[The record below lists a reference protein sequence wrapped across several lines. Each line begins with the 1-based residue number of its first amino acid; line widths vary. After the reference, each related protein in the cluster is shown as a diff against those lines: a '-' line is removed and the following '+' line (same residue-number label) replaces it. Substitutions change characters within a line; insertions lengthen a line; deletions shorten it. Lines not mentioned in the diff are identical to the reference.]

1 MFPCVLAAAKGKLR
15 FWRYNKMSE
24 AFRLTID
31 TDGIARLVFDY
42 PDEKVNKISLSV
54 LEELDTIL
62 EGIKDNKQI
71 KALVISSA
79 KEGIFIAGADLKSF
93 EGLFKD
99 FDLAKQMI
107 EMGHAVF
114 SKLEDLPFPSIAVIN
129 GVCLGGGMELALAC
143 TYRVV
148 GDHSKTTLGLPETNL
163 GIFPG
168 WGGTQRLPKI
178 VGLMQGLTMV
188 LTGQPVNAKKAYK
201 IHLADEILPSAF
213 INEKADEFVQKVL
226 DSKEKQKILARRKPK
241 GLMSLLFERNPV
253 GRAFV
258 YWKSRRSV
266 LQKTKGQYPSPLAA
280 LDLIQQT
287 YTMPLKKGLKKEV
300 NAFVNSMSNAFQYAP
315 NLIYIFFNSEQMK
328 KDQGIPGDVVSGKEV
343 KSVGVLGTGIMGSG
357 IAWLLSY
364 RDIPVRMKDIN
375 WEAVG
380 KGFKSAWDT
389 YMVLVKKRKLK
400 SAQANRKFHLISGTV
415 DYTGFDKLDFVIEAA
430 TENLELK
437 HKILKELE
445 ENVRPD
451 TIIATNTSSLTVDE
465 LAPALK
471 HPERLVGMHFFNPPA
486 RMPLVEII
494 SGKHTS
500 KEAVQTVFEL
510 CQKLKKTPV
519 IVGDCSGFLV
529 NRVFVHGFVEIMRML
544 EEGVPQAHLD
554 KLFLKFGMPMA
565 PFALA
570 DKVGNDVNLKV
581 MKSLE
586 KAYGTRMEV
595 PKILETLNEKELYGE
610 KVGKGFYLYDNKSKK
625 INPEIAKFIGHQN
638 GTKISDTDAIDR
650 VLLAMINEAARCLE
664 ENVVHNP
671 GYLDMAL
678 VFGVGFPPFRGGI
691 LKYADSV
698 GIETLMDKYQ
708 HLQDQYGERFVPCE
722 KLKTMSVEK
731 RGFF

>member
-1 MFPCVLAAAKGKLR
+1 
-15 FWRYNKMSE
+15 MSE
-24 AFRLTID
+24 AFKLTID
-31 TDGIARLVFDY
+31 TDGIAHLVFDY
-42 PDEKVNKISLSV
+42 PDEKVNKISLAV

-62 EGIKDNKQI
+62 DGIKDNAQI
-71 KALVISSA
+71 KALVITSA
-79 KEGIFIAGADLKSF
+79 KDGIFIAGADLKSF

-99 FDLAKQMI
+99 FDLAKKMI
-107 EMGHAVF
+107 EMGHGVF
-114 SKLEDLPFPSIAVIN
+114 NKLEDLPFPSIAVIN

-168 WGGTQRLPKI
+168 WGGTQRLPRL

-188 LTGQPVNAKKAYK
+188 LTGSPVDAKKAFK
-201 IHLADEILPSAF
+201 IHLADAILPSEF
-213 INEKADEFVQKVL
+213 INEKADEFVQQVLTSKGKVQVQE
-226 DSKEKQKILARRKPK
+226 SRKPK
-241 GLMSLLFERNPV
+241 GLMSLLFERNPL

-280 LDLIQQT
+280 LDLIQET

-300 NAFVNSMSNAFQYAP
+300 DAFVKSMTGAFQYAP

-328 KDQGIPGDVVSGKEV
+328 KDPGMPGGEVAGKKV
-343 KSVGVLGTGIMGSG
+343 KSVGVLGSGIMGSG

-364 RDIPVRMKDIN
+364 RDIPVRMKDVN

-380 KGFKSAWDT
+380 KGFNAAWDT
-389 YMVLVKKRKLK
+389 YKTLIKKRKLK
-400 SAQANRKFHLISGTV
+400 PAQANRKFHLISGTV
-415 DYTGFDKLDFVIEAA
+415 DYSGFDKLDFVIEAA

-437 HKILKELE
+437 HKILQELE
-445 ENVRPD
+445 ANVRPD
-451 TIIATNTSSLTVDE
+451 TIIATNTSSLTIDE

-486 RMPLVEII
+486 RMPLVEIV
-494 SGKHTS
+494 SGKQTT

-510 CQKLKKTPV
+510 CQRLKKTPV
-519 IVGDCSGFLV
+519 VVGDCSGFLV

-544 EEGVPQAHLD
+544 EEGVPQERLD

-586 KAYGTRMEV
+586 KAYGIRMEV
-595 PKILETLNEKELYGE
+595 PKVLEAINEKNLLGE
-610 KVGKGFYLYDNKSKK
+610 KVGKGFYIYDKKSKK
-625 INPEIAKFIGHQN
+625 INPEIADMVGHQN
-638 GTKISDTDAIDR
+638 GTKISDTDAVDR
-650 VLLAMINEAARCLE
+650 VMLAMINEAARCLE
-664 ENVVHNP
+664 EEVVHNP

-678 VFGVGFPPFRGGI
+678 VFGVGFPPFRGG
-691 LKYADSV
+691 LLRYADSI
-698 GIETLMDKYQ
+698 GIDTLMDKYK
-708 HLQDQYGERFVPCE
+708 HLQDTYGERFAPCD
-722 KLKTMSVEK
+722 KLKAMSADR

>member
-1 MFPCVLAAAKGKLR
+1 
-15 FWRYNKMSE
+15 MSE
-24 AFRLTID
+24 AFKLTID
-31 TDGIARLVFDY
+31 TDGIARLLFDY
-42 PDEKVNKISLSV
+42 PDEKVNKISLAV

-62 EGIKDNKQI
+62 EGIKDNTQI

-99 FDLAKQMI
+99 FDLAKKMI

-114 SKLEDLPFPSIAVIN
+114 NKLEDLPFPSVAVIN

-168 WGGTQRLPKI
+168 WGGTQRMPRL

-188 LTGQPVNAKKAYK
+188 LTGRPVNAKKAFK
-201 IHLADEILPSAF
+201 THLADAILPSEF
-213 INEKADEFVQKVL
+213 INEKADEFVQQILTPKGKGKVL
-226 DSKEKQKILARRKPK
+226 ERRKPK
-241 GLMSLLFERNPV
+241 GVMSLLFERNPL

-280 LDLIQQT
+280 LDLIQET
-287 YTMPLKKGLKKEV
+287 FTVPLKKGLKKEV
-300 NAFVNSMSNAFQYAP
+300 DAFVNSMSGAFQYAP

-328 KDQGIPGDVVSGKEV
+328 KDPGMPGGEVSGKEV
-343 KSVGVLGTGIMGSG
+343 KSVGVLGSGIMGSG

-364 RDIPVRMKDIN
+364 RDISVRMKDIN

-380 KGFKSAWDT
+380 KGFSSAWDT
-389 YMVLVKKRKLK
+389 YKVLIKKRKLK
-400 SAQANRKFHLISGTV
+400 PAQANRKFHLISGTV
-415 DYTGFDKLDFVIEAA
+415 DYSGFDKLDFVIEAA

-437 HKILKELE
+437 HKILQELE
-445 ENVRPD
+445 ANVRPD
-451 TIIATNTSSLTVDE
+451 TIIATNTSSLTIDE

-486 RMPLVEII
+486 RMPLVEIV
-494 SGKHTS
+494 SGKQTT

-510 CQKLKKTPV
+510 CQRLKKTPV
-519 IVGDCSGFLV
+519 VVGDCTGFLV
-529 NRVFVHGFVEIMRML
+529 NRVFVQSFYEIMRML
-544 EEGVPQAHLD
+544 EEGVPQERLD
-554 KLFLKFGMPMA
+554 KIFVKFGMPMP

-586 KAYGTRMEV
+586 KAYGSRMEV
-595 PKILETLNEKELYGE
+595 PKIVEAINEKNLLGE
-610 KVGKGFYLYDNKSKK
+610 KVGKGFYIYEKKSKK
-625 INPEIAKFIGHQN
+625 INPEIAQMVGHQN
-638 GTKISDTDAIDR
+638 GTKISDTDIVDR
-650 VLLAMINEAARCLE
+650 AVLAMINEAARCLDE
-664 ENVVHNP
+664 DVVLNP
-671 GYLDMAL
+671 GYLDMAM
-678 VFGVGFPPFRGGI
+678 VFGVGFPPFRGGL
-691 LKYADSV
+691 LKYADSI
-698 GIETLMDKYQ
+698 GIETLMDKYK
-708 HLQDQYGERFVPCE
+708 HLEETYGEHFAPCD
-722 KLKTMSVEK
+722 KLKAMSADK